1 MISDKKSRRAFILMN
16 IMAVVLFYSLP
27 FFINPRN
34 ETLTFVRYLGYCGSI
49 TANLLVFY
57 VNFFVFIKRFMLQKR
72 WIVFFV
78 SNLLLISTVSI
89 LLYLWHG
96 YYFTNLAGIPM
107 EHIPPPR
114 NSFVFIARDMFFMML
129 TASMAVAIR
138 VTLEWQHTDREK
150 AKMEIVASQAE
161 IKNLKN
167 QLNPHF
173 LFNTLNNIYSLM
185 RMDQEKAQEAVL
197 SLSKTLRYVLYDNN
211 QEKVSLDKDLAFT
224 KSYIDLMSLR
234 LTDKVNVRV
243 NISEKT
249 EGLTIAPLM
258 FITQVENAF
267 KHGISQAAPSF
278 IDIDIDIHE
287 KVILCSVRNS
297 FFPKD
302 VNDYSGSGIGIDNL
316 QRRLS
321 LIYPGKHSFNYS
333 TLNNVYIS
341 ELKITL

>member
-1 MISDKKSRRAFILMN
+1 
-16 IMAVVLFYSLP
+16 MAVVLFYSLP

>member
-27 FFINPRN
+27 IFINPRN

-49 TANLLVFY
+49 TAYLLVFY
-57 VNFFVFIKRFMLQKR
+57 INFFVFIKRFMLQKR

-96 YYFTNLAGIPM
+96 YYFTNLAGIPT

-114 NSFVFIARDMFFMML
+114 NSFIFISRDMFFMML

-185 RMDQEKAQEAVL
+185 RMDQEKAQDAVL
-197 SLSKTLRYVLYDNN
+197 SLSKTLRYVLYENN
-211 QEKVSLDKDLAFT
+211 QEKVSLDKELAFT

-234 LTDKVNVRV
+234 LTNKTNVRV
-243 NISEKT
+243 HIPEKT
-249 EGLTIAPLM
+249 NGLTIAPLM

-267 KHGISQAAPSF
+267 KHGISQTSPSF
-278 IDIDIDIHE
+278 IDIDIDI
-287 KVILCSVRNS
+287 KDRKILCSVKNS
-297 FFPKD
+297 YFPKSN
-302 VNDYSGSGIGIDNL
+302 NDYSGSGIGIDNL

-321 LIYPGKHSFNYS
+321 LIYPGKHSFKYT
-333 TLNNVYIS
+333 TLDNVYVS

>member
-1 MISDKKSRRAFILMN
+1 MN

-49 TANLLVFY
+49 TAYLLVFY
-57 VNFFVFIKRFMLQKR
+57 INFFVFIKQFMLKKR

-107 EHIPPPR
+107 EHIPPPG
-114 NSFVFIARDMFFMML
+114 NSFVFISRDMFLMML

-211 QEKVSLDKDLAFT
+211 QEDR
-224 KSYIDLMSLR
+224 KS
-234 LTDKVNVRV
+234 VV
-243 NISEKT
+243 
-249 EGLTIAPLM
+249 
-258 FITQVENAF
+258 
-267 KHGISQAAPSF
+267 
-278 IDIDIDIHE
+278 
-287 KVILCSVRNS
+287 
-297 FFPKD
+297 
-302 VNDYSGSGIGIDNL
+302 
-316 QRRLS
+316 
-321 LIYPGKHSFNYS
+321 
-333 TLNNVYIS
+333 
-341 ELKITL
+341 

>member
-1 MISDKKSRRAFILMN
+1 
-16 IMAVVLFYSLP
+16 
-27 FFINPRN
+27 
-34 ETLTFVRYLGYCGSI
+34 
-49 TANLLVFY
+49 
-57 VNFFVFIKRFMLQKR
+57 MLKKR
-72 WIVFFV
+72 WVVFFV
-78 SNLLLISTVSI
+78 ANLLLISTISV

-114 NSFVFIARDMFFMML
+114 NSFVFISRDMFFMML

-185 RMDQEKAQEAVL
+185 RMDQEKAQNAVL

-211 QEKVSLDKDLAFT
+211 QEKVSLDKELAFT
-224 KSYIDLMSLR
+224 KSYIELMSLR
-234 LTDKVNVRV
+234 LTDKVNVSV

-249 EGLTIAPLM
+249 DGLTIAPLM

-267 KHGISQAAPSF
+267 KHGISQTSPSF
-278 IDIDIDIHE
+278 IDIDIDI
-287 KVILCSVRNS
+287 KDRTILCSVKNS
-297 FFPKD
+297 YFPKNE
-302 VNDYSGSGIGIDNL
+302 NDYSGSGIGIDNL

-321 LIYPGKHSFNYS
+321 LIYPGKHSFHYS

>member
-1 MISDKKSRRAFILMN
+1 
-16 IMAVVLFYSLP
+16 MAVVLFYSLP

-114 NSFVFIARDMFFMML
+114 NSFVFISRDMFFMML

>member
-1 MISDKKSRRAFILMN
+1 
-16 IMAVVLFYSLP
+16 
-27 FFINPRN
+27 
-34 ETLTFVRYLGYCGSI
+34 
-49 TANLLVFY
+49 
-57 VNFFVFIKRFMLQKR
+57 MLQKR

-114 NSFVFIARDMFFMML
+114 NSFVFISRDMFFMML